1 MMKKVSH
8 SRGDFYAQSS
18 AWSVRLSLTSLLMPA
33 RSVDFPPSAG
43 GRYAGCMLFA
53 VVRKRQYFK
62 HHRGN
67 RFVDECLC

>member
-18 AWSVRLSLTSLLMPA
+18 AWSVRLSLTSLLMPREA
-33 RSVDFPPSAG
+33 LIFRLLLVVVMG
-43 GRYAGCMLFA
+43 YMLFA